1 MSWQTL
7 NIRIEDRVGYL
18 TLDNGS
24 RFNTLHRACIE
35 ELKTALAE
43 LEQSG
48 AVNCI
53 VLSGGA
59 GESFAV
65 GANIAEMRDFQP
77 LDGMA
82 FSELGQSLFTRMEE
96 SDLPIIGALNG
107 ITMGGGCD
115 LALSCDLRLASD
127 RLQIAHPGAKLGII
141 TGFCGTQ
148 KLPRLIGRSQ
158 ALEMFMTSDTYNAGQ
173 ALAIGLVDQVIPHEQ
188 FWPAVQRLAR
198 RIAGMDASALAYA
211 KKLINAAADTDVR
224 NGQVM
229 ELGAFSTLFSS
240 GELQRKCRAFFQQT
254 ETDQIP

>member
-1 MSWQTL
+1 MSYQTL
-7 NIRIEDRVGYL
+7 RIEREGRVGYL
-18 TLDNGS
+18 TLDNGG

-35 ELKTALAE
+35 EIKAALAE
-43 LEQSG
+43 LEESG

-65 GANIAEMRDFQP
+65 GANIAEMKDFQP
-77 LDGMA
+77 LDAMA

-96 SDLPIIGALNG
+96 SDLPILGALNG

-115 LALSCDLRLASD
+115 LALSCDFRLASD

-158 ALEMFMTSDTYNAGQ
+158 ALEMFMTSDTYNAER
-173 ALAIGLVDQVIPHEQ
+173 ALALGLVDQVIPHAQ
-188 FWPAVQRLAR
+188 FWPAVKRLAR

-211 KKLINAAADTDVR
+211 KKLINAAADIDVR

-240 GELQRKCRAFFQQT
+240 GELQRQCHAFF
-254 ETDQIP
+254 ERPKGAE